1 MRILLD
7 THDFI
12 WAVLDDERLT
22 LQARSLIE
30 QAETVYVSV
39 ASLWE
44 IAIKSTLGKIDADV
58 EVMAYAISACG
69 FSTLT
74 IMPKH
79 IIQLSKAPLNPD
91 HKDPFDRI
99 LIAQSMSEALV
110 LLTADSKVGAYGS
123 LIRMV

>member
-7 THDFI
+7 THVFI

-58 EVMAYAISACG
+58 EVMAYAIAACG

-110 LLTADSKVGAYGS
+110 LLTADSKVGAYGE
-123 LIRMV
+123 LVRMV